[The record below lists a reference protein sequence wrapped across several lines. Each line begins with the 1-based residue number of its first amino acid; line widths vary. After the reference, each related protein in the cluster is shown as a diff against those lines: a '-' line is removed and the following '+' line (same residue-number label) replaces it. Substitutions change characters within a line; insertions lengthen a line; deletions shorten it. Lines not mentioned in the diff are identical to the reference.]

1 MPLPVRRPGEVDDKP
16 PHFRGLPA
24 PGTAARRP
32 YGPPR
37 DVVDE
42 RRPDAHNQVRKA
54 YYYGMV
60 SLVDHNV
67 GRILAALEAEH
78 LLDNTIVIAMSD
90 HGEMLGDH
98 FLDSKGPWHYDG
110 CTRIPLLVRY
120 PRVLPAGTVVG
131 DFVSQCDVAPTV
143 CELLGVPFISWPIA
157 AEDVHPGGAAG
168 PGTLPDVQGIS
179 LVPALRDEGPARR
192 HVLIEYEWRWIPGL
206 HQKTLRTRDWR
217 LTVYAGRHDGEL
229 YDLRED
235 PHEFV
240 NRFHDPA
247 CRPIVSELTAALLD
261 EVMRTEGRLPPRAAA
276 N

>member
-24 PGTAARRP
+24 PGTARRRP

-37 DVVDE
+37 DIVDE
-42 RRPDAHNQVRKA
+42 RRPEAHNQARKA

-67 GRILAALEAEH
+67 GRILAALEAQH
-78 LLDNTIVIAMSD
+78 LLDDTIVVYISD

-98 FLDSKGPWHYDG
+98 WLDGKGPWHYDG
-110 CTRIPLLVRY
+110 CTRIPLIVRY
-120 PRVLPAGTVVG
+120 PRALPAGQVVT
-131 DFVSQCDVAPTV
+131 DFVSQCDLVPTV
-143 CELLGVPFISWPIA
+143 CDLLDVPYVSWPIEH
-157 AEDVHPGGAAG
+157 EDVHPGGAVG
-168 PGTLPDVQGIS
+168 PDTMPDVEGIS
-179 LVPALRDEGPARR
+179 LLPALRGEGPARSQ
-192 HVLIEYEWRWIPGL
+192 VLIEYEWRWIPGL

-229 YDLRED
+229 YDLHRD
-235 PHEFV
+235 PDEFV

-247 CRPIVSELTAALLD
+247 YRPIVADLTAALLD
-261 EVMRTEGRLPPRAAA
+261 EVMRTERRLPPRVAA